1 MKKLITLCLILL
13 ALGCGIGIAGAFA
26 GGELYGSYYD
36 GALHSVRE
44 SLWDAEDYI
53 GSHIRNGF
61 HYSDWYDDDGYHSGW
76 FLDDDDDRSFTVIG
90 WDKVYVPDIDD
101 VPAPDIRK
109 LELSF
114 DGGDYRIV
122 EGDEFDCSGAIV
134 RKSELHGGTWELSL
148 RRKNSTE
155 TTITL
160 PHSAFEKLE
169 CNIGA
174 ASVTID
180 IPLTIDK
187 AEFNIGA
194 GDLTIAQPLDASKI
208 EVECGLGSADLA
220 LAGQESDYGYEI
232 AASMGSVSLN
242 GDELAGG
249 LAGTYRSSAKGKR
262 ELELNVGAG
271 TIDVTTQD

>member
-1 MKKLITLCLILL
+1 MKKLITICLILF
-13 ALGCGIGIAGAFA
+13 ALGCGMGIAGAFA

-44 SLWDAEDYI
+44 SLWDAGEFID
-53 GSHIRNGF
+53 SHVRDGLRF
-61 HYSDWYDDDGYHSGW
+61 REWRDDGGYHSGW
-76 FLDDDDDRSFTVIG
+76 FFDDDDDRSFSVVG

-134 RKSELHGGTWELSL
+134 RKSEMHGGTWELSL

-160 PHSAFEKLE
+160 PEMAFDKLE

-174 ASVTID
+174 ASLTID
-180 IPLTIDK
+180 IPLAVEK

-194 GDLTIAQPLDASKI
+194 GELFLNEPLDAAKI
-208 EVECGLGSADLA
+208 EVECGLGNASLQ
-220 LAGQESDYGYEI
+220 LTGQESDYGYEV
-232 AASMGSVSLN
+232 AASMGSVTLN
-242 GDELAGG
+242 GNELAGG
-249 LAGTYRSSAKGKR
+249 LAGTYRSSSGGSRK
-262 ELELNVGAG
+262 LELNVGAG